1 VYGEEA
7 SVVRQVLQADR
18 RILETVGRWH
28 RPTVTLLMRTLT
40 RIGDASSWVFVA
52 LVMLAAG
59 GAARHCGLLLAAA
72 TAIATVMSQ
81 ILKRT
86 CRRPRPSSGIGG
98 FIALAENPDA
108 FSFPSGHAAA
118 AFAAAIALAGQGW
131 LGTLYLSLAV
141 AIALS
146 RVYLGAHYPLDVA
159 VGASVGVLAGAF
171 ARLLL

>member
-1 VYGEEA
+1 M
-7 SVVRQVLQADR
+7 RQVLQADR

-28 RPTVTLLMRTLT
+28 RPTVTLLMRMLT
-40 RIGDASSWVFVA
+40 QIGDASTWVFVS
-52 LVMLAAG
+52 LVLLAVG
-59 GAARHCGLLLAAA
+59 GTARHCGLLLAAA

-131 LGTLYLSLAV
+131 LGPLHLSLAF

-159 VGASVGVLAGAF
+159 VGSSVGAIAGAF
-171 ARLLL
+171 VRILF